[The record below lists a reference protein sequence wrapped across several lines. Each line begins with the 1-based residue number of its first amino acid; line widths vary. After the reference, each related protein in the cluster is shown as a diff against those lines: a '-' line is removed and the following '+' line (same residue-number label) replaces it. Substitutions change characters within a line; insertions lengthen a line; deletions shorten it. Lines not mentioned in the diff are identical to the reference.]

1 MANKFIIEIQTKGF
15 NKATGDLDN
24 LKKKTDQYGNS
35 SKKMRLHTSGVRREL
50 GKLRN
55 NLLLIS
61 FAFGAVA
68 TAVNRTVAAYRKQ
81 LEAETRLRASLRNV
95 ASASEDGADKLMQ
108 LASAL
113 QQTTTFGDEQII
125 SGQAMLA
132 TFQLNEDA
140 IAALTPRM
148 LDMAAA
154 MGTGGDGLTTIA
166 LQLGKAFTG
175 QIGALSR
182 SGVLIDKLGL
192 SIAKSQGPA
201 SEFAFLIEQLDKN
214 FEGLAEELGQTTIGR
229 IDQLKNKISD
239 INEELGKT
247 ALPIQLF
254 GVQIKKFVLES
265 LSWWVLFF
273 KEWSAQSEGGIKDI
287 EMIPEVIQAVNNE
300 LNNLTIDIPEFGTPS
315 VPENLQTTIDLIKE
329 QLPLWK
335 LLGDEAIKA
344 ITQVGI
350 LTEEQI
356 EKEASLHPLLRKR
369 RELDAEI
376 EAQSRI
382 QTATLEEGLI
392 ITTAETVKYLELQI
406 KRQQIVQAIAQSEM
420 KATAEMFSAFSQ
432 LAGQNKDRAILAAT
446 LARASAII
454 SMYAGIQKA
463 YEQGGVLGFVTGATI
478 LAQGLAN
485 IGQINAQ
492 LRAIQSAATGADFI
506 TSGPQLLLVGE
517 NPGGKERVQVTPLSS
532 QNVNGPDEKERVQIL
547 SILSQNIN
555 ELKKFATGGSVLDG
569 VDTPTGIQKFA
580 TGGSVLGGVDTVP
593 AMLQPG
599 EFVLSK
605 SAVQSIGVDTATRIN
620 AGQSGGITINVQG
633 NMIGNESFVRDVLIP
648 EISNAQRL
656 NLA

>member
-35 SKKMRLHTSGVRREL
+35 SKKMRLHTAGVRREL

-55 NLLLIS
+55 NLLLVS

-287 EMIPEVIQAVNNE
+287 EMIPEVIQAVNNQ
-300 LNNLTIDIPEFGTPS
+300 LKGLTIDIPEFGTPG
-315 VPENLQTTIDLIKE
+315 VPENLQKTIDLIKE

-350 LTEEQI
+350 LTDEQI

-406 KRQQIVQAIAQSEM
+406 KRQQIVQAIAQ
-420 KATAEMFSAFSQ
+420 AEMTGAANMISAFSQ
-432 LAGQNKDRAILAAT
+432 LAGQNKNNAILAAN
-446 LARASAII
+446 LAKASAII
-454 SMYAGIQKA
+454 SMYAGIMKA

-485 IGQINAQ
+485 IGQINTQ
-492 LRAIQSAATGADFI
+492 LKAMQSAATGADFV
-506 TSGPQLLLVGE
+506 TSGPQMMMVGE
-517 NPGGKERVQVTPLSS
+517 NPGGMERVQVTPLSS
-532 QNVNGPDEKERVQIL
+532 PNIDGPQ
-547 SILSQNIN
+547 
-555 ELKKFATGGSVLDG
+555 GGG
-569 VDTPTGIQKFA
+569 
-580 TGGSVLGGVDTVP
+580 
-593 AMLQPG
+593 M
-599 EFVLSK
+599 
-605 SAVQSIGVDTATRIN
+605 
-620 AGQSGGITINVQG
+620 TINFNNAV
-633 NMIGNESFVRDVLIP
+633 MSEDFTRDQIIP
-648 EISNAQRL
+648 QIKKAVRL

>member
-1 MANKFIIEIQTKGF
+1 MANKFIIEIRTQGFKEAKKDFDKLNTQTRSFVRNANKGTS
-15 NKATGDLDN
+15 ATAGFRRAM
-24 LKKKTDQYGNS
+24 S
-35 SKKMRLHTSGVRREL
+35 S
-50 GKLRN
+50 LRN
-55 NLLLIS
+55 NLLLVT
-61 FAFGAVA
+61 FAFGGIIVA
-68 TAVNRTVAAYRKQ
+68 LNKVVKAYREQ
-81 LEAETRLRASLRNV
+81 IEAETRLRASLRNV
-95 ASASEDGADKLMQ
+95 ASASEDGADKLMK

-154 MGTGGDGLTTIA
+154 MGTGGEGLTTIA

-287 EMIPEVIQAVNNE
+287 EMIPEVIQAVNNQ
-300 LNNLTIDIPEFGTPS
+300 LKGLTIDIPEFGTPG
-315 VPENLQTTIDLIKE
+315 VPENLQKTIDLIKE

-406 KRQQIVQAIAQSEM
+406 KRQQIVQAIAQ
-420 KATAEMFSAFSQ
+420 AEMTGAANMISAFSQ
-432 LAGQNKDRAILAAT
+432 LAGQNKNNAILAAN
-446 LARASAII
+446 LAKASAII
-454 SMYAGIQKA
+454 SMYAGIMKA

-485 IGQINAQ
+485 IGQINTQ
-492 LRAIQSAATGADFI
+492 LRAIQSAATGADFV
-506 TSGPQLLLVGE
+506 TSGPQMMMVGE
-517 NPGGKERVQVTPLSS
+517 NPGGMERVQVTPLSS
-532 QNVNGPDEKERVQIL
+532 PNIDGPQ
-547 SILSQNIN
+547 
-555 ELKKFATGGSVLDG
+555 GGG
-569 VDTPTGIQKFA
+569 
-580 TGGSVLGGVDTVP
+580 
-593 AMLQPG
+593 M
-599 EFVLSK
+599 
-605 SAVQSIGVDTATRIN
+605 
-620 AGQSGGITINVQG
+620 TINFNNAV
-633 NMIGNESFVRDVLIP
+633 MSEDFTRDQIIP
-648 EISNAQRL
+648 QIKKAVRL

>member
-55 NLLLIS
+55 NLLLVS

-287 EMIPEVIQAVNNE
+287 EMIPEVIQAVNNQ
-300 LNNLTIDIPEFGTPS
+300 LKGLTIDIPEFGTPG
-315 VPENLQTTIDLIKE
+315 VPENLQKTIDLIKE

-335 LLGDEAIKA
+335 LLGDESIKA

-350 LTEEQI
+350 LTVKQI

-382 QTATLEEGLI
+382 QTATLEEGLTV
-392 ITTAETVKYLELQI
+392 TTAETVKYLELQI
-406 KRQQIVQAIAQSEM
+406 KRQQIVQATAQAEM
-420 KATAEMFSAFSQ
+420 KGTAEMFGAFSQ
-432 LAGQNKDRAILAAT
+432 LAGQFKHGAKVAARLAQAG
-446 LARASAII
+446 AII
-454 SMYAGIQKA
+454 DMYAGANKA
-463 YEQGGVLGFVTGATI
+463 FKQGGVFGFVTGAAIIT
-478 LAQGLAN
+478 AGLAN
-485 IGQINAQ
+485 LAQIEAQ
-492 LRAIQSAATGADFI
+492 LSNISGAARGADFV
-506 TSGPQLLLVGE
+506 TSGPQMMMVGE
-517 NPGGKERVQVTPLSS
+517 NPGGMERVQVTPLSS
-532 QNVNGPDEKERVQIL
+532 PNIDGPQ
-547 SILSQNIN
+547 
-555 ELKKFATGGSVLDG
+555 GGG
-569 VDTPTGIQKFA
+569 
-580 TGGSVLGGVDTVP
+580 
-593 AMLQPG
+593 M
-599 EFVLSK
+599 
-605 SAVQSIGVDTATRIN
+605 
-620 AGQSGGITINVQG
+620 TINFNNAV
-633 NMIGNESFVRDVLIP
+633 MSEDFTRDQIIP
-648 EISNAQRL
+648 QIKKAVRL

>member
-1 MANKFIIEIQTKGF
+1 
-15 NKATGDLDN
+15 
-24 LKKKTDQYGNS
+24 
-35 SKKMRLHTSGVRREL
+35 
-50 GKLRN
+50 
-55 NLLLIS
+55 
-61 FAFGAVA
+61 
-68 TAVNRTVAAYRKQ
+68 
-81 LEAETRLRASLRNV
+81 
-95 ASASEDGADKLMQ
+95 
-108 LASAL
+108 
-113 QQTTTFGDEQII
+113 
-125 SGQAMLA
+125 
-132 TFQLNEDA
+132 
-140 IAALTPRM
+140 
-148 LDMAAA
+148 

-287 EMIPEVIQAVNNE
+287 EMIPEVIQAVNNQ
-300 LNNLTIDIPEFGTPS
+300 LKGLTIDIPEFGTPG
-315 VPENLQTTIDLIKE
+315 VPENLQKTIDLIKE

-335 LLGDEAIKA
+335 LLGDESIKA

-350 LTEEQI
+350 LTVKQI

-406 KRQQIVQAIAQSEM
+406 KRQQIVQAIAQ
-420 KATAEMFSAFSQ
+420 AEMTGAANMISAFSQ
-432 LAGQNKDRAILAAT
+432 LAGQNKNNAILAAN
-446 LARASAII
+446 LAKASAII
-454 SMYAGIQKA
+454 SMYAGIMKA

-485 IGQINAQ
+485 IGQINTQ
-492 LRAIQSAATGADFI
+492 LRAIQSAATGADFV
-506 TSGPQLLLVGE
+506 TSGPQMMMVGE
-517 NPGGKERVQVTPLSS
+517 NPGGMERVQVTPLSS
-532 QNVNGPDEKERVQIL
+532 PNIDGPQGGITVNI
-547 SILSQNIN
+547 
-555 ELKKFATGGSVLDG
+555 
-569 VDTPTGIQKFA
+569 
-580 TGGSVLGGVDTVP
+580 
-593 AMLQPG
+593 
-599 EFVLSK
+599 
-605 SAVQSIGVDTATRIN
+605 
-620 AGQSGGITINVQG
+620 SGGIIQDDYVR
-633 NMIGNESFVRDVLIP
+633 NELIP
-648 EISNAQRL
+648 AINKAKA
-656 NLA
+656 LA

>member
-35 SKKMRLHTSGVRREL
+35 SKKMRLHTAGVRREL

-55 NLLLIS
+55 NLLLVS

-287 EMIPEVIQAVNNE
+287 EMIPEVIQAVNNQ
-300 LNNLTIDIPEFGTPS
+300 LKGLTIDIPEFGTPG
-315 VPENLQTTIDLIKE
+315 VPENLQKTIDLIKE

-350 LTEEQI
+350 LTVKQI

-492 LRAIQSAATGADFI
+492 LRAIQSAATGADFV

>member
-35 SKKMRLHTSGVRREL
+35 SKKMRLHTAGVRREL

-55 NLLLIS
+55 NLLLVS

-154 MGTGGDGLTTIA
+154 MGTGGEGLTTIA

-287 EMIPEVIQAVNNE
+287 EMIPEVIQAVNNQ
-300 LNNLTIDIPEFGTPS
+300 LKGLTIDIPEFGTPG
-315 VPENLQTTIDLIKE
+315 VPENLQKTIDLMKE

-406 KRQQIVQAIAQSEM
+406 KRQQIVQAIAQ
-420 KATAEMFSAFSQ
+420 AEMTGAANMISAFSQ
-432 LAGQNKDRAILAAT
+432 LAGQNKNNAILAAN
-446 LARASAII
+446 LAKASAII
-454 SMYAGIQKA
+454 SMYAGIMKA

-485 IGQINAQ
+485 IGQINTQ
-492 LRAIQSAATGADFI
+492 LRAIQSAATGADFV
-506 TSGPQLLLVGE
+506 TSGPQMMMVGE
-517 NPGGKERVQVTPLSS
+517 NPGGMERVQVTPLSS
-532 QNVNGPDEKERVQIL
+532 PNIDGPQ
-547 SILSQNIN
+547 
-555 ELKKFATGGSVLDG
+555 GGG
-569 VDTPTGIQKFA
+569 
-580 TGGSVLGGVDTVP
+580 
-593 AMLQPG
+593 M
-599 EFVLSK
+599 
-605 SAVQSIGVDTATRIN
+605 
-620 AGQSGGITINVQG
+620 TINFNNAV
-633 NMIGNESFVRDVLIP
+633 MSEDFTRDQIIP
-648 EISNAQRL
+648 QIKKAVRL

>member
-55 NLLLIS
+55 NLLLVS

-95 ASASEDGADKLMQ
+95 ASASADGADKLMQ

-192 SIAKSQGPA
+192 SIAKSQGPT

-287 EMIPEVIQAVNNE
+287 EMIPEVIQAVNNQ
-300 LNNLTIDIPEFGTPS
+300 LKGLTIDIPEFGTPG
-315 VPENLQTTIDLIKE
+315 VPENLQKTIDLIKE

-335 LLGDEAIKA
+335 LLGDESIKA

-350 LTEEQI
+350 LTVKQI

-382 QTATLEEGLI
+382 QTATLEEGLTV
-392 ITTAETVKYLELQI
+392 TTAETVKYLELQI
-406 KRQQIVQAIAQSEM
+406 KRQQIVQATAQAEM
-420 KATAEMFSAFSQ
+420 KGTAEMFGAFSQ
-432 LAGQNKDRAILAAT
+432 LAGQFKHGAKVAARLAQAG
-446 LARASAII
+446 AII
-454 SMYAGIQKA
+454 DMYAGANKA
-463 YEQGGVLGFVTGATI
+463 FKQGGVFGFVTGAAIIT
-478 LAQGLAN
+478 AGLAN
-485 IGQINAQ
+485 LAQIEAQ
-492 LRAIQSAATGADFI
+492 LSNISGAARGADFV
-506 TSGPQLLLVGE
+506 TSGPQMMMVGE
-517 NPGGKERVQVTPLSS
+517 NPGGMERVQVTPLSS
-532 QNVNGPDEKERVQIL
+532 PNIDGPQ
-547 SILSQNIN
+547 
-555 ELKKFATGGSVLDG
+555 GGG
-569 VDTPTGIQKFA
+569 
-580 TGGSVLGGVDTVP
+580 
-593 AMLQPG
+593 M
-599 EFVLSK
+599 
-605 SAVQSIGVDTATRIN
+605 
-620 AGQSGGITINVQG
+620 TINFNNAV
-633 NMIGNESFVRDVLIP
+633 MSEDFTRDQIIP
-648 EISNAQRL
+648 QIKKAVRL

>member
-35 SKKMRLHTSGVRREL
+35 SKKMRLHTAGVRREL

-55 NLLLIS
+55 NLLLVS

-287 EMIPEVIQAVNNE
+287 EMIPEVIQAVNNQ
-300 LNNLTIDIPEFGTPS
+300 LKGLTIDIPEFGTPG

-350 LTEEQI
+350 LTDEQI

-492 LRAIQSAATGADFI
+492 LRAIQSAATGADFV